1 MAISG
6 GGMPASLI
14 QMRNGRPEVV
24 RVESR
29 QGDVLVDDLEIAET
43 ELLSGVGVWIPSRLF
58 LQLRDHMTRRVQ

>member
-43 ELLSGVGVWIPSRLF
+43 ELLSGVSVWIPSRLF
-58 LQLRDHMTRRVQ
+58 LPLRERMTRSVQ